1 MKVLVRN
8 RVKRRIREIYRLNK
22 PKMVPGYDIIVVARV
37 RAVET
42 GYQKLES
49 TYLRLLRQLNLLR
62 EDPS

>member
-1 MKVLVRN
+1 VR
-8 RVKRRIREIYRLNK
+8 RRIREIYRLNK

-49 TYLRLLRQLNLLR
+49 TYLGLLRQLNLLR